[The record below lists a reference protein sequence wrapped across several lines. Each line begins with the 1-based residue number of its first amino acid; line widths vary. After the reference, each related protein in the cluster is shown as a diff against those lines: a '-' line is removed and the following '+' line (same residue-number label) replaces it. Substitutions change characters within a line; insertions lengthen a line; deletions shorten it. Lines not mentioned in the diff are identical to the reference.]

1 MKLDK
6 LTRIDLREVWNDEAR
21 NFTPWLSDD
30 ANLALLGESLGID
43 LTLIERES
51 NVGDFNVDIFAKE
64 EGTDRKI
71 IIENQLEDTDHDH
84 LGKLI
89 TYASGKDADVVVWIV
104 KRARDEHKQAI
115 EWLNQHTDDK
125 IAFFLIEIELWRI
138 GNSDIA
144 PKFNVVERPNDW
156 AKAQKQIDNLSK
168 GEATKLEFWQ
178 AFNSLAQEDSEFT
191 SIFNL
196 RKPSTDHWYN
206 LSVGNSSINIS
217 LTINTLRKNVHAGLI
232 IYEDM
237 STCESFKSH
246 TAEIEHELEGK
257 TQWREASKQVK
268 FFVTLKKNIDFSNTD
283 DVNQACEWLRRK
295 AITLKSIAKEY
306 ANG

>member
-21 NFTPWLSDD
+21 NFTPWLAEE
-30 ANLALLGESLGID
+30 ANLALLGESLGIE
-43 LTLIERES
+43 LALVERES

-125 IAFFLIEIELWRI
+125 IAFFLIEIELWKI

-178 AFNSLAQEDSEFT
+178 TFNNYAQDDAAFTHA
-191 SIFNL
+191 FNL

-217 LTINTLRKNVHAGLI
+217 LTVNTLRKNVNAGLI
-232 IYEDM
+232 IYEDKAIY
-237 STCESFKSH
+237 ENFKSH
-246 TAEIEHELEGK
+246 KAEIDEALEGK
-257 TQWREASKQVK
+257 SEWREASKQAK
-268 FFVTLKKNIDFSNTD
+268 FYITLKNIDFSNPD
-283 DVNQACEWLRRK
+283 DVKRACEWLRLK
-295 AITLKSIAKEY
+295 APILKSIVKKY